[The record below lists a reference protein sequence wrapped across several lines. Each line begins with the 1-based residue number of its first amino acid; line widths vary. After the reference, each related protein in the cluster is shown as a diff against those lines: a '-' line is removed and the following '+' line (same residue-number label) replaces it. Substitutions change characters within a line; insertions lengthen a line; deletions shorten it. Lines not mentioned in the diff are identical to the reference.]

1 MKRGRRRPHE
11 GNDASGLPCEPW
23 GFFCWTNGM
32 EIRPMSTE
40 DWPAVKAIY
49 EQGIAT
55 KNATFDIEAP
65 TWEDWDA
72 GHLTGPRLVAER
84 DGAIVAW
91 AALSPTSSRAA
102 YAGVVE
108 NSIYVDET
116 ARGQGIGR
124 ELLGALVAQAD
135 ATGIWT
141 VQTSIF
147 AENTASLALHRACGF
162 RVVGVRE
169 RI

>member
-1 MKRGRRRPHE
+1 
-11 GNDASGLPCEPW
+11 
-23 GFFCWTNGM
+23 M
-32 EIRPMSTE
+32 EIRPMRTE

-55 KNATFDIEAP
+55 KNATFDTEAP
-65 TWEDWDA
+65 AWEDWDE
-72 GHLTGPRLVAER
+72 GHLAGTRLVAER
-84 DGAIVAW
+84 DGVIVAW
-91 AALSPTSSRAA
+91 AALSPTSRRAA

-124 ELLGALVAQAD
+124 ELLGALLAQAD
-135 ATGIWT
+135 AAGIWT

-147 AENTASLALHRACGF
+147 PENTASVGLHEACGF
-162 RVVGVRE
+162 RVVGTRE
-169 RI
+169 RIGQMDGVWRDTVLMERRAN

>member
-1 MKRGRRRPHE
+1 MR
-11 GNDASGLPCEPW
+11 
-23 GFFCWTNGM
+23 
-32 EIRPMSTE
+32 TE

-55 KNATFDIEAP
+55 KNATFDTEVP

-72 GHLTGPRLVAER
+72 GHIAEPRLVAER
-84 DGAIVAW
+84 DGQVVAW
-91 AALSPTSSRAA
+91 AALSPTSRRPA

-116 ARGQGIGR
+116 ARGEGIGR
-124 ELLGALVAQAD
+124 ELLGALLARAD
-135 ATGIWT
+135 AAGIWT

-147 AENTASLALHRACGF
+147 PENTASVGLHQACGF
-162 RVVGVRE
+162 RIVGIRE
-169 RI
+169 RIGQMDGVWRDTVLLERRAM

>member
-1 MKRGRRRPHE
+1 MR
-11 GNDASGLPCEPW
+11 
-23 GFFCWTNGM
+23 
-32 EIRPMSTE
+32 TE

-55 KNATFDIEAP
+55 KNATFDTEAP
-65 TWEDWDA
+65 AWEDWDS
-72 GHLTGPRLVAER
+72 GHLADPRLVAER

-91 AALSPTSSRAA
+91 AALSPTSRRAA

-124 ELLGALVAQAD
+124 ELLGALLAQAD
-135 ATGIWT
+135 AAGIWT

-147 AENTASLALHRACGF
+147 AENTASLALHQACGF
-162 RVVGVRE
+162 RVVGTRE
-169 RI
+169 RIGQMDGVWRDTVLLERRVT

>member
-1 MKRGRRRPHE
+1 
-11 GNDASGLPCEPW
+11 
-23 GFFCWTNGM
+23 M
-32 EIRPMSTE
+32 EIRAMRTE

-55 KNATFDIEAP
+55 KNATFDTEAP
-65 TWEDWDA
+65 TWEAWDA
-72 GHLTGPRLVAER
+72 GHLAEPRVVAER
-84 DGAIVAW
+84 DGQVVAW
-91 AALSPTSSRAA
+91 AALSPTSRRPA

-116 ARGQGIGR
+116 ARGQGVGR
-124 ELLGALVAQAD
+124 DLLGELLARAEAAGL
-135 ATGIWT
+135 WT

-147 AENTASLALHRACGF
+147 PENTASLALHEACGF

-169 RI
+169 RIAQLDGAWRDTVLLERRSDLAG

>member
-1 MKRGRRRPHE
+1 MR
-11 GNDASGLPCEPW
+11 
-23 GFFCWTNGM
+23 
-32 EIRPMSTE
+32 TE

-55 KNATFDIEAP
+55 KNATFDTEAP

-72 GHLTGPRLVAER
+72 GHLAAPRLVAER
-84 DGAIVAW
+84 GGRVVAW
-91 AALSPTSSRAA
+91 AALSPTSRRPA

-124 ELLGALVAQAD
+124 ELLGALLAQAD
-135 ATGIWT
+135 AAGIWT

-147 AENTASLALHRACGF
+147 PENTASVGLHQACGF
-162 RVVGVRE
+162 RVVGTRE
-169 RI
+169 RIGQMDGVWRDTVLLERRAT

>member
-1 MKRGRRRPHE
+1 MR
-11 GNDASGLPCEPW
+11 
-23 GFFCWTNGM
+23 
-32 EIRPMSTE
+32 TE

-124 ELLGALVAQAD
+124 ELLGALVSQAD
-135 ATGIWT
+135 AAGIWT

-147 AENTASLALHRACGF
+147 AENTASLALHQACGF

-169 RI
+169 RIGQMDGVWRDTVLMERRAN